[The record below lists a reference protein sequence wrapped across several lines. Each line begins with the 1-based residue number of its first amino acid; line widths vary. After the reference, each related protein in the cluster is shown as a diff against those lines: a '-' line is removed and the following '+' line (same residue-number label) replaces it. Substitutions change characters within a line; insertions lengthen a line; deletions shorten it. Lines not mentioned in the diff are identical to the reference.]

1 MLSTNALVVAGTALA
16 LSLKGTHRL
25 NLAVLISA
33 FGALVVVAASVTC
46 AATAL
51 ITLFRIDHRFY
62 GPREAAAAVY
72 NYTSISS
79 RWPTFDEFRQAIA
92 EQSPEQQLRGAL
104 VELWR
109 ASGLHWYRYQR
120 LRWATRLLLV
130 AIGLLLIT
138 VALAAVTY

>member
-1 MLSTNALVVAGTALA
+1 MVAGTALA
-16 LSLKGTHRL
+16 LSLKSAQRL

-33 FGALVVVAASVTC
+33 YSALVVVAASVTC

-51 ITLFRIDHRFY
+51 ITLFRVDHRIY
-62 GPREAAAAVY
+62 GPRDAAAAVY
-72 NYTSISS
+72 NYAGISD
-79 RWPTFDEFRQAIA
+79 RWPTFDEFRQAMA

-109 ASGLHWYRYQR
+109 ASGLHRYRYKR